1 MRHNDNTSRGFV
13 SYKMEEEEAL
23 TSYCRKMIRRV
34 RLKQQQLLSPGEEED
49 SRRDGHGGGHQRRGS
64 GRQVVAAGGEMADS
78 TESNLPLLDCAKRH
92 RQQPSLGLMCQGPE
106 VQSVPLQL
114 ISMLRLQTF
123 KEDAAEVELHDP
135 AVCSACEQEQASL
148 ALRSFIW
155 RKKTQLQ
162 MQTLKGRLNTHSSSR
177 DSVGRTSF
185 CKNLP
190 KSLDA
195 PHWIWE
201 GLLGEDMRVTATW
214 GYRSNQQGTW
224 SCPGNR

>member
-1 MRHNDNTSRGFV
+1 
-13 SYKMEEEEAL
+13 MEEEEEARA
-23 TSYCRKMIRRV
+23 SYCREMIRRV
-34 RLKQQQLLSPGEEED
+34 RLQQQQQLGSPGEEEEEEEEN
-49 SRRDGHGGGHQRRGS
+49 RRDGHAGGHRRRGG
-64 GRQVVAAGGEMADS
+64 GRQVVVAGGEMADY
-78 TESNLPLLDCAKRH
+78 TQSNLPLLDGTKRH
-92 RQQPSLGLMCQGPE
+92 RQQPSLGLVCQGPE
-106 VQSVPLQL
+106 VRSVPLQL

-123 KEDAAEVELHDP
+123 KADARRAAEVELHDP

-148 ALRSFIW
+148 ALTTFIW
-155 RKKTQLQ
+155 RKKTQLH

-177 DSVGRTSF
+177 DRAGWTSL
-185 CKNLP
+185 CKKNLP
-190 KSLDA
+190 KPSNA